1 MEKVIA
7 GKVVVFKDRL
17 PAKENWSLVT
27 MMNKLSGGSVDYEP
41 TVAVLSRI
49 VASWEFEGDPADPA
63 SFDDLDL
70 IREFMPLMNAAGE
83 MLNPPQKDDE
93 PKN

>member
-1 MEKVIA
+1 MERTIA
-7 GKVVVFKDRL
+7 GKLVTFKDRL

-27 MMNKLSGGSVDYEP
+27 MMNKMSSGSVDYEP

-49 VASWEFEGDPADPA
+49 VATWEFEGDPADPESYA
-63 SFDDLDL
+63 DLDL
-70 IREFMPLMNAAGE
+70 LREFVPLMNAAGE
-83 MLNPPQKDDE
+83 MLNPPSEAE